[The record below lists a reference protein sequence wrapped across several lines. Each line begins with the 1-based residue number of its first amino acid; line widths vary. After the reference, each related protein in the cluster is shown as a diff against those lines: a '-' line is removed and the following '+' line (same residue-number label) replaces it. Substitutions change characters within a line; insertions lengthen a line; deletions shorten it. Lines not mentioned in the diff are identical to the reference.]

1 MNNKKIISGFLLL
14 ALTPLTIMAQSQ
26 RQLTVEEL
34 FSLIETGN
42 ATLRA
47 QKQGAEVALQAVSE
61 AKSRRLP
68 DVNASLS
75 VAYNGNVVMT
85 DRDFSNATGFSSP
98 HFGNS
103 FALEA
108 QQTVYAGGALNAGIR
123 LAETQ
128 RKLAENS
135 ADITRQQ
142 QRFMAL
148 GQYLELFKIDN
159 GIQVY
164 NSNIALTE
172 KLLADIKAKHAEGM
186 ALKND
191 VTRYELQMETLRLG
205 LRKLKD
211 SRAILNHQLCNT
223 LGLTDT
229 ELKPDPNVVS
239 TATDD
244 SPEHAW
250 QERAA
255 ASSTAIRASDLSI
268 DAAKEQLTIAKSDL
282 MPHVSLFA
290 ADTFSGPFTYDVP
303 PIDKNFNV
311 WYVGVGVSYS
321 FSSLFKGNK
330 GVRRA
335 KAAIIQSEY
344 NKAATAE
351 TVNNS
356 MQEAYTLYQQGFA
369 DLCTRQ
375 KSVELA
381 GSNYQVINDRYL
393 NQLALIT
400 DMVDASNVKLDAEL
414 QEVNARVNIVYAYYK
429 LKFVAGEM

>member
-1 MNNKKIISGFLLL
+1 MNSKKIISGCLLL
-14 ALTPLTIMAQSQ
+14 ALTPLTIVAQSQ
-26 RQLTVEEL
+26 RQLTVDEL
-34 FSLIETGN
+34 FALIETGN
-42 ATLRA
+42 ATLRTH
-47 QKQGAEVALQAVSE
+47 KQGAEVALQAVNE

-68 DVNASLS
+68 DVNAQLS

-98 HFGNS
+98 HFGNN

-108 QQTVYAGGALNAGIR
+108 QQVIYAGGALNAGIR

-128 RKLAENS
+128 RRLAENGVS
-135 ADITRQQ
+135 MTRQQ

-159 GIQVY
+159 GMKVY
-164 NSNIALTE
+164 ESNIALTE
-172 KLLADIKAKHAEGM
+172 KLLADIKAKQAEGM

-211 SRAILNHQLCNT
+211 SRTILNHQLCNT
-223 LGLTDT
+223 LGLVETT
-229 ELKPDPNVVS
+229 IKPDSNIINHTTEETS
-239 TATDD
+239 
-244 SPEHAW
+244 ELAW
-250 QERAA
+250 QARAS
-255 ASSTAIRASDLSI
+255 ASSTAIRASDLSV
-268 DAAKEQLTIAKSDL
+268 DATKEQLTIAKSDL

-321 FSSLFKGNK
+321 LSSLFKGNK
-330 GVRRA
+330 SVRRA
-335 KAAIIQSEY
+335 RAAVTQSEY

-356 MQEAYTLYQQGFA
+356 VQEAYTLYRQSFA
-369 DLCTRQ
+369 DLRTRQ

-381 GSNYQVINDRYL
+381 VSNYQVMNDRYL
-393 NQLALIT
+393 NQLALVT

-414 QEVNARVNIVYAYYK
+414 QEVNARANIVYACYK
-429 LKFVAGEM
+429 LKFIAGEM